1 METENAISTLT
12 VPSHH
17 NVEISK
23 LDLSSFTSVKSFAQ
37 ELLTRDLI
45 LPLNVLILNAATIK
59 SKLSK
64 TEDNLETT
72 FQTNHLS
79 YFLLVNLLLDRIKW
93 TTEQQ
98 QQKTD
103 PFISRIILVNSSLHK
118 PGEGHRKIGPRLE
131 PENLDVVKVTM
142 VFHSTKI
149 LN

>member
-1 METENAISTLT
+1 MLKYQNLIY
-12 VPSHH
+12 HH
-17 NVEISK
+17 LPQLNHLHK
-23 LDLSSFTSVKSFAQ
+23 GFL
-37 ELLTRDLI
+37 RDLI
-45 LPLNVLILNAATIK
+45 FSLNILILNVATIK

-118 PGEGHRKIGPRLE
+118 LGEGHRKIGPRLE
-131 PENLDVVKVTM
+131 PENLDGSKG
-142 VFHSTKI
+142 FHSTKI